1 MKLSLNLFGCGWEN
15 RVKSKLRETND
26 ETFWKCQKTYIFKKF
41 KPAKITR
48 GVDLILN
55 QQQQILSQSSL
66 LTLVHLC
73 SPPPPAPP
81 HPRSPKNLG
90 RGMIIKRA
98 LLKTKSCGL
107 FTWAS
112 DYFLIVFIQL
122 NFSSLLS
129 PISSQT
135 THLTLEARAL
145 PVRAVM
151 KTLLTKLT

>member
-81 HPRSPKNLG
+81 PSKESEEPGAGNDNQACSAEDKKLRPFHLSVRLFPHCLYTTQFQQFIVSHFITDNTLDARSKG
-90 RGMIIKRA
+90 
-98 LLKTKSCGL
+98 
-107 FTWAS
+107 
-112 DYFLIVFIQL
+112 
-122 NFSSLLS
+122 SSS
-129 PISSQT
+129 
-135 THLTLEARAL
+135 
-145 PVRAVM
+145 
-151 KTLLTKLT
+151 